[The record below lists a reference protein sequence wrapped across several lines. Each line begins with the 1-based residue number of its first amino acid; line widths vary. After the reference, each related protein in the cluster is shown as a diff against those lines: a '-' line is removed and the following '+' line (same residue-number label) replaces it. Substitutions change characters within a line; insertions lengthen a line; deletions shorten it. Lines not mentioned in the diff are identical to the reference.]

1 MKTRSGKPVHLI
13 GYEEL
18 LSVPTIAGASD
29 IPLEQLHEF
38 KNHPFHVVED
48 EAMMELVESIKTN
61 GILSPAIARRRPEGG
76 FELISGHRRKH
87 AAKLAGLEKMPVFV
101 KEMTDDEAVIV
112 MVDANIQREEI
123 LPSERAFAFK
133 MKMEAMSRKGN
144 DVPYADKG
152 NDVLYT
158 NKGHDVPK
166 LRKRGGNK
174 NAEIIGSECGITGRQ
189 VKRYIRLTY
198 LIPELL
204 KMVDDKKIT
213 FINAVDISFFP
224 EDAQREIYDY
234 ISKKNKLTKE
244 KIGKIKNAFSTNEDL
259 SVDEIRA
266 ILYEKSNTIK
276 QVYFSLTET
285 QIASYFPK
293 GYTMQQ
299 MEEVILTLLDEWSK
313 KEKR

>member
-133 MKMEAMSRKGN
+133 MKMEAMKHQGVTS
-144 DVPYADKG
+144 
-152 NDVLYT
+152 
-158 NKGHDVPK
+158 GHNVPK
-166 LRKRGGNK
+166 QKKSTSGHYVPKSNDA
-174 NAEIIGSECGITGRQ
+174 NHTAEMIGSEFGITGRQ

-204 KMVDDKKIT
+204 ELLDMKKLT

>member
-133 MKMEAMSRKGN
+133 MKMEAMKHQGVTS
-144 DVPYADKG
+144 
-152 NDVLYT
+152 
-158 NKGHDVPK
+158 GHNVPK
-166 LRKRGGNK
+166 QKKSTSGHYVPKSNDA
-174 NAEIIGSECGITGRQ
+174 NHTAEMIGSEFGITGRQ

-204 KMVDDKKIT
+204 ELLDMKKLT

-234 ISKKNKLTKE
+234 ISKKNKLTKD

>member
-133 MKMEAMSRKGN
+133 MKMEVMKHQGVTS
-144 DVPYADKG
+144 
-152 NDVLYT
+152 
-158 NKGHDVPK
+158 GHNVPK
-166 LRKRGGNK
+166 QKKSTSGHYVPKSNDA
-174 NAEIIGSECGITGRQ
+174 NHTAEMIGSEFGITGRQ

-204 KMVDDKKIT
+204 ELLDMKKLT

-259 SVDEIRA
+259 SVEEVEA

>member
-48 EAMMELVESIKTN
+48 EAMMELVESIKAN
-61 GILSPAIARRRPEGG
+61 GILSPAIARKRPEGG
-76 FELISGHRRKH
+76 FELISGHRRRH

-101 KEMTDDEAVIV
+101 KEMTDDEATIV

-133 MKMEAMSRKGN
+133 MKMEAMENKGHH
-144 DVPYADKG
+144 
-152 NDVLYT
+152 VLYSDST
-158 NKGHDVPK
+158 KGHDVPK
-166 LRKRGGNK
+166 LRKKGGNK
-174 NAEIIGSECGITGRQ
+174 NADLIGTEFGITGRQ

-198 LIPELL
+198 LIPEILQL
-204 KMVDDKKIT
+204 VDDKKIT
-213 FINAVDISFFP
+213 FINAVDISFLP
-224 EDAQREIYDY
+224 EDVQHEVYNY
-234 ISKKNKLTKE
+234 LSKKNKLAKD
-244 KIGKIKNAFSTNEDL
+244 KIGKLKNLFSMSEDVSL
-259 SVDEIRA
+259 DEVRA
-266 ILYEKSNTIK
+266 ILYEKSGTVK
-276 QVYFSLTET
+276 QVYLSLMET
-285 QIASYFPK
+285 QISSYFPE

-299 MEEVILTLLDEWSK
+299 MEEVILTLLDEWSR
-313 KEKR
+313 KEKG

>member
-133 MKMEAMSRKGN
+133 MKMEAMSRKG
-144 DVPYADKG
+144 
-152 NDVLYT
+152 
-158 NKGHDVPK
+158 HDVPK
-166 LRKRGGNK
+166 LRKRGGNN

-266 ILYEKSNTIK
+266 ILYEKSNTVK

>member
-1 MKTRSGKPVHLI
+1 M
-13 GYEEL
+13 
-18 LSVPTIAGASD
+18 
-29 IPLEQLHEF
+29 
-38 KNHPFHVVED
+38 
-48 EAMMELVESIKTN
+48 
-61 GILSPAIARRRPEGG
+61 
-76 FELISGHRRKH
+76 
-87 AAKLAGLEKMPVFV
+87 
-101 KEMTDDEAVIV
+101 
-112 MVDANIQREEI
+112 
-123 LPSERAFAFK
+123 
-133 MKMEAMSRKGN
+133 
-144 DVPYADKG
+144 
-152 NDVLYT
+152 
-158 NKGHDVPK
+158 
-166 LRKRGGNK
+166 
-174 NAEIIGSECGITGRQ
+174 IGSEFGITGRQ

-204 KMVDDKKIT
+204 ELLDMKKLT
-213 FINAVDISFFP
+213 FINAVDISFSP

-259 SVDEIRA
+259 SVEEVEA

>member
-112 MVDANIQREEI
+112 MGDANIQREEI

-133 MKMEAMSRKGN
+133 MKMEAMSHQG
-144 DVPYADKG
+144 V
-152 NDVLYT
+152 T
-158 NKGHDVPK
+158 SGHNVPK
-166 LRKRGGNK
+166 QKKSTSGHYVPKSNDA
-174 NAEIIGSECGITGRQ
+174 NHTAEMIGSEFGITGRQ

-204 KMVDDKKIT
+204 ELLDMKKLT
-213 FINAVDISFFP
+213 FINAVDISFSP

>member
-224 EDAQREIYDY
+224 EDTQREIYDY
-234 ISKKNKLTKE
+234 ISKKNKLTKD
-244 KIGKIKNAFSTNEDL
+244 KIGKIKNAFSTNEDV

-266 ILYEKSNTIK
+266 ILYEKSNTVK

>member
-133 MKMEAMSRKGN
+133 MKMEAMKHQGVTS
-144 DVPYADKG
+144 
-152 NDVLYT
+152 
-158 NKGHDVPK
+158 GHNVPK
-166 LRKRGGNK
+166 QKKSTSGHYVPKSNDA
-174 NAEIIGSECGITGRQ
+174 NHTAEMIGSEFGITGRQ

-204 KMVDDKKIT
+204 ELLDMKKLT

-259 SVDEIRA
+259 SVEEVEA
-266 ILYEKSNTIK
+266 ILYEKSNTVK

>member
-48 EAMMELVESIKTN
+48 EAMMELVESIKAN
-61 GILSPAIARRRPEGG
+61 GILSPAIARKRPEGG
-76 FELISGHRRKH
+76 FELISGHRRRH

-101 KEMTDDEAVIV
+101 KEMTDDEATIV

-133 MKMEAMSRKGN
+133 MKMEAMKHQGVTSGHN
-144 DVPYADKG
+144 VPKQKR
-152 NDVLYT
+152 T
-158 NKGHDVPK
+158 TSGHNVPK
-166 LRKRGGNK
+166 LNDARHT
-174 NAEIIGSECGITGRQ
+174 AEMIGSEFGITGRQ
-189 VKRYIRLTY
+189 VKRYIRLTF

-204 KMVDDKKIT
+204 KLIDMKKIN
-213 FINAVDISFFP
+213 FVNAVDISFFS
-224 EDAQREIYDY
+224 EDAQHEVYDF
-234 ISKKNKLTKE
+234 ILKKNKLTKD
-244 KIGKIKNAFSTNEDL
+244 KISKIKNLFSMSEDVSL
-259 SVDEIRA
+259 DEVRA
-266 ILYEKSNTIK
+266 ILYEKSGTVK
-276 QVYFSLTET
+276 QVYLSLTET
-285 QIASYFPK
+285 QISSYFPE

-299 MEEVILTLLDEWSK
+299 MEEVILTLLDEWSR
-313 KEKR
+313 KEKG

>member
-133 MKMEAMSRKGN
+133 MKMEAMKHQGVTS
-144 DVPYADKG
+144 
-152 NDVLYT
+152 
-158 NKGHDVPK
+158 GHNVPK
-166 LRKRGGNK
+166 QKKSTSGHYVPKSNDA
-174 NAEIIGSECGITGRQ
+174 NHTAEMIGSEFGITGRQ

-204 KMVDDKKIT
+204 ELLDMKKLT

-224 EDAQREIYDY
+224 EDAKREIYDY
-234 ISKKNKLTKE
+234 ISKKNKLTKD
-244 KIGKIKNAFSTNEDL
+244 KIGKIKNAFSTNEDV
-259 SVDEIRA
+259 SVDEVGA

>member
-112 MVDANIQREEI
+112 MVDSNIQREEI

-133 MKMEAMSRKGN
+133 MKMEAMKHQGVTS
-144 DVPYADKG
+144 
-152 NDVLYT
+152 
-158 NKGHDVPK
+158 GHNVPK
-166 LRKRGGNK
+166 QKKSTSGHYVPKSNDA
-174 NAEIIGSECGITGRQ
+174 NHTAEMIGSEFGITGRQ

-204 KMVDDKKIT
+204 ELLDMKKLT

-244 KIGKIKNAFSTNEDL
+244 KIGKIKNAFSTNEDV

>member
-112 MVDANIQREEI
+112 MVDSNIQREEI

-133 MKMEAMSRKGN
+133 MKMEAMKHQGVTS
-144 DVPYADKG
+144 
-152 NDVLYT
+152 
-158 NKGHDVPK
+158 GHNVPK
-166 LRKRGGNK
+166 QKKSTSGHYVPKSNDA
-174 NAEIIGSECGITGRQ
+174 NHTAEMIGSEFGITGRQ

-204 KMVDDKKIT
+204 ELLDMKKLT

-259 SVDEIRA
+259 SVEEVEA
-266 ILYEKSNTIK
+266 ILYEKSNTVK

>member
-1 MKTRSGKPVHLI
+1 
-13 GYEEL
+13 
-18 LSVPTIAGASD
+18 
-29 IPLEQLHEF
+29 
-38 KNHPFHVVED
+38 
-48 EAMMELVESIKTN
+48 MMELVESIKTN

-133 MKMEAMSRKGN
+133 MKMEAMSHQGATSR
-144 DVPYADKG
+144 
-152 NDVLYT
+152 
-158 NKGHDVPK
+158 HDVAKSVNKKTKTSRHNVGK
-166 LRKRGGNK
+166 L
-174 NAEIIGSECGITGRQ
+174 ATTTADEIGKAYGVSGRQ
-189 VKRYIRLTY
+189 VQRYIRLTS

-204 KMVDDKKIT
+204 NMVDNKKIN

-244 KIGKIKNAFSTNEDL
+244 KIGKIKTAFSTNEDV

-266 ILYEKSNTIK
+266 ILYEKSNTVK

>member
-133 MKMEAMSRKGN
+133 MKMEAMKHQGVTS
-144 DVPYADKG
+144 
-152 NDVLYT
+152 
-158 NKGHDVPK
+158 GHNVPK
-166 LRKRGGNK
+166 QKKSTSGHYVPKSNDA
-174 NAEIIGSECGITGRQ
+174 NHTAEMIGSEFGITGRQ

-204 KMVDDKKIT
+204 ELLDMKKLT

-266 ILYEKSNTIK
+266 ILYEKSNTVK

>member
-48 EAMMELVESIKTN
+48 EAMMELVESIKAN

-133 MKMEAMSRKGN
+133 MKMEAMKHQGVTS
-144 DVPYADKG
+144 
-152 NDVLYT
+152 
-158 NKGHDVPK
+158 GHNVPK
-166 LRKRGGNK
+166 QKKSTSGHYVPKSNDA
-174 NAEIIGSECGITGRQ
+174 NHTAEMIGSEFGITGRQ

-204 KMVDDKKIT
+204 ELLDMKKLT

-234 ISKKNKLTKE
+234 ISKKNKLTKD
-244 KIGKIKNAFSTNEDL
+244 KIGKIKNAFSTNEDV

-276 QVYFSLTET
+276 QVYYSLTET

>member
-1 MKTRSGKPVHLI
+1 
-13 GYEEL
+13 
-18 LSVPTIAGASD
+18 
-29 IPLEQLHEF
+29 
-38 KNHPFHVVED
+38 
-48 EAMMELVESIKTN
+48 
-61 GILSPAIARRRPEGG
+61 
-76 FELISGHRRKH
+76 
-87 AAKLAGLEKMPVFV
+87 
-101 KEMTDDEAVIV
+101 
-112 MVDANIQREEI
+112 
-123 LPSERAFAFK
+123 
-133 MKMEAMSRKGN
+133 MEAMKHQGVTS
-144 DVPYADKG
+144 
-152 NDVLYT
+152 
-158 NKGHDVPK
+158 GHNVPK
-166 LRKRGGNK
+166 QNK
-174 NAEIIGSECGITGRQ
+174 STSGHYVPKSNDANHTAEMIGSEFGITGRQ

-204 KMVDDKKIT
+204 ELLDMKKLT

>member
-133 MKMEAMSRKGN
+133 MKMEAMSHQGATSR
-144 DVPYADKG
+144 
-152 NDVLYT
+152 
-158 NKGHDVPK
+158 HD
-166 LRKRGGNK
+166 
-174 NAEIIGSECGITGRQ
+174 
-189 VKRYIRLTY
+189 
-198 LIPELL
+198 
-204 KMVDDKKIT
+204 
-213 FINAVDISFFP
+213 
-224 EDAQREIYDY
+224 
-234 ISKKNKLTKE
+234 
-244 KIGKIKNAFSTNEDL
+244 AFSTNEDV

>member
-133 MKMEAMSRKGN
+133 MKMEAMDRKLGR
-144 DVPYADKG
+144 
-152 NDVLYT
+152 
-158 NKGHDVPK
+158 PK
-166 LRKRGGNK
+166 NVDQVGPHFRGQSTAQLLGDS
-174 NAEIIGSECGITGRQ
+174 AGDSASQ
-189 VKRYIRLTY
+189 VKRYIRLTN
-198 LIPELL
+198 LIPEILQ
-204 KMVDDKKIT
+204 MVDDGRIALT
-213 FINAVDISFFP
+213 PAVELSYLQPSEQETLFSIMDCDEVTPSLSQAQRLRRMSEEQRFTDSAVMQLMSEVKGNQVEYVKVPVDKLRSFFRP
-224 EDAQREIYDY
+224 DT
-234 ISKKNKLTKE
+234 SM
-244 KIGKIKNAFSTNEDL
+244 
-259 SVDEIRA
+259 
-266 ILYEKSNTIK
+266 K
-276 QVYFSLTET
+276 QMTET
-285 QIASYFPK
+285 IVKA
-293 GYTMQQ
+293 
-299 MEEVILTLLDEWSK
+299 MEFYNKHLERQRLD
-313 KEKR
+313 RDAR

>member
-1 MKTRSGKPVHLI
+1 MQEDAQRV
-13 GYEEL
+13 
-18 LSVPTIAGASD
+18 AS
-29 IPLEQLHEF
+29 
-38 KNHPFHVVED
+38 
-48 EAMMELVESIKTN
+48 
-61 GILSPAIARRRPEGG
+61 
-76 FELISGHRRKH
+76 
-87 AAKLAGLEKMPVFV
+87 
-101 KEMTDDEAVIV
+101 
-112 MVDANIQREEI
+112 NIQREEI

-133 MKMEAMSRKGN
+133 MKMEAMSR
-144 DVPYADKG
+144 
-152 NDVLYT
+152 
-158 NKGHDVPK
+158 KGHDVPK

-234 ISKKNKLTKE
+234 ISKKNKLTKD
-244 KIGKIKNAFSTNEDL
+244 KIGKIKNAFSTNEDV

>member
-48 EAMMELVESIKTN
+48 EAMMELVDSIKTN

-133 MKMEAMSRKGN
+133 MKMEAMKHQGVTS
-144 DVPYADKG
+144 
-152 NDVLYT
+152 
-158 NKGHDVPK
+158 GHNVPK
-166 LRKRGGNK
+166 QKKSTSGHYVPKSNDA
-174 NAEIIGSECGITGRQ
+174 NHTAEMIGSEFGITGRQ

-204 KMVDDKKIT
+204 ELLDMKKLA
-213 FINAVDISFFP
+213 FINAVDISFSP

>member
-133 MKMEAMSRKGN
+133 MKMEAMKHQGVTS
-144 DVPYADKG
+144 
-152 NDVLYT
+152 
-158 NKGHDVPK
+158 GHNVPK
-166 LRKRGGNK
+166 QKKSTSGHYVPKSNDA
-174 NAEIIGSECGITGRQ
+174 NHTAEMIGSEFGITGRQ

-204 KMVDDKKIT
+204 ELLDMKKLT

-234 ISKKNKLTKE
+234 ISKKNKLTKD
-244 KIGKIKNAFSTNEDL
+244 KIGKIKNAFSTNEDV

-266 ILYEKSNTIK
+266 ILYEKSNTVK

>member
-133 MKMEAMSRKGN
+133 MKMEAMKHQGVTS
-144 DVPYADKG
+144 
-152 NDVLYT
+152 
-158 NKGHDVPK
+158 GHNVPK
-166 LRKRGGNK
+166 QKKSTSGHYVPKSNDA
-174 NAEIIGSECGITGRQ
+174 NHTAEMIGSEFGITGRQ

-204 KMVDDKKIT
+204 ELLDMKKLT

-234 ISKKNKLTKE
+234 ISKKNKLTKD
-244 KIGKIKNAFSTNEDL
+244 KIGKIKNAFSTNEDV

-276 QVYFSLTET
+276 QVYYSLTET

>member
-112 MVDANIQREEI
+112 MVDSNIQREEI

-133 MKMEAMSRKGN
+133 MKMEAMKHQGVTS
-144 DVPYADKG
+144 
-152 NDVLYT
+152 
-158 NKGHDVPK
+158 GHNVPK
-166 LRKRGGNK
+166 KKKSTSGHYVPKSNDA
-174 NAEIIGSECGITGRQ
+174 NHTAEMIGSEFGITGRQ

-204 KMVDDKKIT
+204 ELLDMKKLT

-266 ILYEKSNTIK
+266 ILYEKSNTVK

>member
-112 MVDANIQREEI
+112 MVDSNIQREEI

-133 MKMEAMSRKGN
+133 MKMEAMKHQGVTS
-144 DVPYADKG
+144 
-152 NDVLYT
+152 
-158 NKGHDVPK
+158 GHNVPK
-166 LRKRGGNK
+166 QKKSTSGHYVPKSNDA
-174 NAEIIGSECGITGRQ
+174 NHTAEMIGSEFGITGRQ

-204 KMVDDKKIT
+204 ELLDMKKLT

>member
-112 MVDANIQREEI
+112 MVDSNIQREEI

-133 MKMEAMSRKGN
+133 MKMEAMKHQGVTS
-144 DVPYADKG
+144 
-152 NDVLYT
+152 
-158 NKGHDVPK
+158 GHNVPK
-166 LRKRGGNK
+166 KKKSTSGHYVPKSNDA
-174 NAEIIGSECGITGRQ
+174 NHTAEMIGSEFGITGRQ

-204 KMVDDKKIT
+204 ELLDMKKLT

-234 ISKKNKLTKE
+234 ISKKNKLTKD
-244 KIGKIKNAFSTNEDL
+244 KIGKIKNAFSTNEDV